1 MPEAKRN
8 TLNGMNGGG
17 SESSRLG
24 FGEFVAL
31 MAMMTALVAM
41 SIDMVLPA
49 LPAIGSSLGVERA
62 NDNQLVISFLFFG
75 FGLGQ
80 IFYGPLSDNTGRKPA
95 AYAGLGLFIGGS
107 ALALASTSFPMMLAA
122 RFLQGL
128 GVAGPRTM
136 TIAVVRDRF
145 EGRSMAR
152 VMSFVMSVFILA
164 PVVAPALGQGILM
177 VSGWRMIFGV
187 YLTFAVIVCAWFGL
201 RQEETLAPE
210 RRIPFSARQI
220 SRALQSVLT
229 NRLAL
234 GYTIATGFVF
244 GAFMG
249 YLISAQQILQ
259 EQYALGALFP
269 IYFSALAIG
278 VGGSSLANARLVM
291 HHGMRRLSVFGLRTI
306 GGLSVAFLA
315 LAYTFA
321 GHPPLWM
328 LMTYLM
334 LVFFCIGLLFSNL
347 NAMAMQPLGHVA
359 GTGAAVVGSLS
370 TLNSLVLGTLIGQS
384 YNATILPLVAGFAA
398 LSILAMLAMRWA
410 EGGEGPQP
418 ETSSPK

>member
-1 MPEAKRN
+1 
-8 TLNGMNGGG
+8 
-17 SESSRLG
+17 
-24 FGEFVAL
+24 

-49 LPAIGSSLGVERA
+49 LPAIGASLGVERP

-291 HHGMRRLSVFGLRTI
+291 HHGMRRLAVFALRTI
-306 GGLSVAFLA
+306 GVLSVVFFA
-315 LAYTFA
+315 LAYTLA

-384 YNATILPLVAGFAA
+384 YNGTILPLVAGFAV
-398 LSILAMLAMRWA
+398 LSILAMLSMRWA

>member
-1 MPEAKRN
+1 M
-8 TLNGMNGGG
+8 TG
-17 SESSRLG
+17 SASGSSRLG
-24 FGEFVAL
+24 FREFVAL

-107 ALALASTSFPMMLAA
+107 ALALASTSFPMMLTA

-136 TIAVVRDRF
+136 TIAMVRDRF

-164 PVVAPALGQGILM
+164 PVIAPALGQGILM

-187 YLTFAVIVCAWFGL
+187 YLTLAVIVCAWFGL

-210 RRIPFSARQI
+210 RRIPFSVRRI
-220 SRALQSVLT
+220 SQALQSVLT

-306 GGLSVAFLA
+306 GVLSVAFLA